1 MKFSSILSMDI
12 NFVPYNGSTQ
22 RHPGETGPRAMKIR
36 SFFMDATQ
44 VSTQEEIQLPQEPG
58 KKGPLFPVPR
68 KKKKWI
74 KRGAILLVVLLAI
87 WWFFLRPSGGGGGV
101 SAAGQYIPVPAS
113 LQDLTVAVDG
123 SGAVTPIES
132 YQVGALV
139 SGEVLAA
146 PFEVGDWIE
155 KGDLLYQLDAG
166 DAEIGLQQA
175 QLSLRQAQLN
185 YDELLSGMS
194 PSASAAGVVQQV
206 HVQKGDLV
214 SPGTPIADVAD
225 NSTMTL
231 TLPFQSADASSLSP
245 GQGAQVTIAGTM
257 EVLSGTVESIS
268 SAELVGNGGALVRQ
282 VKIRVDN
289 PGALTSANSA
299 TATVGDIACAGSG
312 SFEEN
317 TRQTVVAQ
325 TSGEVTAVHVTA
337 GSRVSAGTALV
348 TLGGDGAQSALENS
362 AISVENAQLALQ
374 RAQDALESYTITAP
388 ISGTIIE
395 KNYKV
400 GDKVDG
406 MDAGSLAILYD
417 MSSLKLTM
425 NISELDLNQVQEGQE
440 VDITAEAL
448 PGQVFQGVVDRVSIN
463 GTTTNGFTTYPVTIL
478 LREFGDLNPGMNVS
492 ADIVVER
499 TTGVLCVPVS
509 AVNSDGTVLVAGPG
523 TLSED
528 GLAIANLSKAER
540 RPVELG
546 RSNEEY
552 IEITSGLSQDEV
564 VLVPDQAT
572 GSMGAVAMGG

>member
-1 MKFSSILSMDI
+1 M
-12 NFVPYNGSTQ
+12 
-22 RHPGETGPRAMKIR
+22 
-36 SFFMDATQ
+36 
-44 VSTQEEIQLPQEPG
+44 
-58 KKGPLFPVPR
+58 
-68 KKKKWI
+68 
-74 KRGAILLVVLLAI
+74 
-87 WWFFLRPSGGGGGV
+87 
-101 SAAGQYIPVPAS
+101 
-113 LQDLTVAVDG
+113 
-123 SGAVTPIES
+123 
-132 YQVGALV
+132 
-139 SGEVLAA
+139 
-146 PFEVGDWIE
+146 
-155 KGDLLYQLDAG
+155 
-166 DAEIGLQQA
+166 
-175 QLSLRQAQLN
+175 
-185 YDELLSGMS
+185 
-194 PSASAAGVVQQV
+194 
-206 HVQKGDLV
+206 
-214 SPGTPIADVAD
+214 
-225 NSTMTL
+225 
-231 TLPFQSADASSLSP
+231 
-245 GQGAQVTIAGTM
+245 TIAGTM

-395 KNYKV
+395 KTYKV

-509 AVNSDGTVLVAGPG
+509 AVNSNGTVLVAGPG

-528 GLAIANLSKAER
+528 GLTIADLSKAER

>member
-1 MKFSSILSMDI
+1 
-12 NFVPYNGSTQ
+12 
-22 RHPGETGPRAMKIR
+22 
-36 SFFMDATQ
+36 MDATQ

-299 TATVGDIACAGSG
+299 TATVGDIA
-312 SFEEN
+312 
-317 TRQTVVAQ
+317 
-325 TSGEVTAVHVTA
+325 
-337 GSRVSAGTALV
+337 GTALV

-509 AVNSDGTVLVAGPG
+509 AVNSNGTVLVAGPG

-528 GLAIANLSKAER
+528 GLTIADLSKAER

>member
-1 MKFSSILSMDI
+1 M
-12 NFVPYNGSTQ
+12 
-22 RHPGETGPRAMKIR
+22 
-36 SFFMDATQ
+36 
-44 VSTQEEIQLPQEPG
+44 
-58 KKGPLFPVPR
+58 
-68 KKKKWI
+68 
-74 KRGAILLVVLLAI
+74 
-87 WWFFLRPSGGGGGV
+87 
-101 SAAGQYIPVPAS
+101 
-113 LQDLTVAVDG
+113 AVDG

-337 GSRVSAGTALV
+337 GSRVSAGAALV

-528 GLAIANLSKAER
+528 GLTIADLSKAER

-572 GSMGAVAMGG
+572 GSMGAASMGG